1 MQRSVNHILGHQFP
15 PSPGDAL
22 PEKPKRMPSPSF
34 IFDGAEVILKS
45 LKSSSSTRERL
56 KPLTEETFVRLRA
69 AINRD
74 TPLPFEVEPGDFE
87 EWSQNFADL
96 GGYEY
101 DATRKELKIL
111 TLPGVIHERVTEV
124 FNKWFGKVQETFQQ
138 EDRMHFTHNEGLLYT
153 IQADLD

>member
-1 MQRSVNHILGHQFP
+1 
-15 PSPGDAL
+15 
-22 PEKPKRMPSPSF
+22 
-34 IFDGAEVILKS
+34 
-45 LKSSSSTRERL
+45 
-56 KPLTEETFVRLRA
+56 LTEETFVRLRA
-69 AINRD
+69 AIDSD
-74 TPLPFEVEPGDFE
+74 TPLPFEVEPAAFE

-111 TLPGVIHERVTEV
+111 TLPGVIHERVTQV

-153 IQADLD
+153 IEADLG